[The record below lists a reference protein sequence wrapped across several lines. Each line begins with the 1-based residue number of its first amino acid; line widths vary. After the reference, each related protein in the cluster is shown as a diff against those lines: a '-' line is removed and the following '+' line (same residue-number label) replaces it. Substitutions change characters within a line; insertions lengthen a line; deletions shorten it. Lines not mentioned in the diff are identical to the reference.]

1 MGPSVLRRLLPAR
14 GHTFTGAQLALLAGG
29 LLVNVGSFSIY
40 PYLAVLLRDRLGAG
54 MAQVG
59 VVLGAATL
67 VQFASAPLSAA
78 VAERI
83 GLQRS
88 LRSAL
93 VLYSLG
99 GAAFVLG
106 AVRPVFT
113 IAGLF
118 LISSGGSLYSP
129 AYRSYLVHGADPG
142 QRPRLVSAG
151 NAASSLGV
159 ALGPVLGAL
168 LIAHPGGVFV
178 VVTMLYVV
186 LGVWHFLLPRE
197 RMVDDAVPVEP
208 YHRMLRG
215 LAVLPFVVTA
225 LSIYLYMQFYQYLSS
240 YAEGRVPTLFYGLA
254 MMGYSL
260 GLVLVQPL
268 VAQRVERMSYR
279 SAMAIGFGALA
290 VGMVAFAGGNM
301 VTIGVGIAAISLG
314 NAVLLL
320 KNDLMALADS
330 KRSPTV
336 VFGQQR
342 LAVGVGSFLSGVVG
356 GILYGTFEQADLLP
370 GFWLAVAAQCVL
382 FPPLVVA
389 VSRRLRR
396 RGRR

>member
-1 MGPSVLRRLLPAR
+1 M
-14 GHTFTGAQLALLAGG
+14 LAGG
-29 LLVNVGSFSIY
+29 LLLNVSSFSVY
-40 PYLAVLLRDRLGAG
+40 PYLAVLLRDRMGVG

-59 VVLGAATL
+59 VVLGVATL
-67 VQFASAPLSAA
+67 VQFASAPLSA
-78 VAERI
+78 VLAERI
-83 GLQRS
+83 GLQRA
-88 LRSAL
+88 LRGAM

-99 GAAFVLG
+99 GGAFLLG
-106 AVRPVFT
+106 AGTPMFT

-129 AYRSYLVHGADPG
+129 AYRSYLIHGADPE

-151 NAASSLGV
+151 NAASNLGV

-168 LIAHPGGVFV
+168 LIRHPGSLFA
-178 VVTMLYVV
+178 VVTVVYVI

-197 RMVDDAVPVEP
+197 RVVEDVPPVEP
-208 YHRMLRG
+208 YNRMLHG
-215 LAVLPFVVTA
+215 IAVLPFVVTA

-240 YAEGRVPTLFYGLA
+240 YAEGRVPALFYGAA

-268 VAQRVERMSYR
+268 VAQRVERMSYPA
-279 SAMAIGFGALA
+279 AMMLGFGCLA
-290 VGMVAFAGGNM
+290 TGMVAFAGGDM
-301 VTIGVGIAAISLG
+301 FTIGAGVAAISVG

-320 KNDLMALADS
+320 KNDLMALAGS
-330 KRSPTV
+330 KRSATV

-356 GILYGTFEQADLLP
+356 GTVYESFEQAGRLP
-370 GFWLAVAAQCVL
+370 GFWLAVAAQCIL
-382 FPPLVVA
+382 LPPLVLAVA
-389 VSRRLRR
+389 RR
-396 RGRR
+396 RSRPGS